1 MAKTKLTPF
10 ARLFLFL
17 LVFIPLGYFGFKYM
31 SGEGIIPEM
40 KNSTKTQSKPAATN
54 QSQCDELLLLKDRE
68 IEVLK
73 ERIKQMQ
80 EGN

>member
-17 LVFIPLGYFGFKYM
+17 IVFIPLGYFGFKYFT
-31 SGEGIIPEM
+31 GEANFTGLS
-40 KNSTKTQSKPAATN
+40 NSSTTQSKPSANTK
-54 QSQCDELLLLKDRE
+54 SDCDELLLLKDRE

-73 ERIKQMQ
+73 NRIK
-80 EGN
+80 EIEDNN